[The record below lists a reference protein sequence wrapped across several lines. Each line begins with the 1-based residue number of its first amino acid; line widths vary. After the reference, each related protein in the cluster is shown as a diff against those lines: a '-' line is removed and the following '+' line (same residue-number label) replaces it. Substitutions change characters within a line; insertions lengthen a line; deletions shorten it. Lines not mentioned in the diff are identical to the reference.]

1 MSPVVIDSVARAVPT
16 RKIVDRRL
24 AFGELL
30 AVGNT
35 AEKAR
40 KVAGIMQALAKVRR
54 PQNSV

>member
-1 MSPVVIDSVARAVPT
+1 MIDSVARAVPT